1 MTKTKFQ
8 VIKANIT
15 QGRNCVECRGCV
27 SLNTGKK
34 NVIITACVHAAAE
47 IFATLATLEITVADV
62 RTWNHHTAT
71 DVAEGAWNGCE
82 IFVRRDEVSK

>member
-1 MTKTKFQ
+1 MSKTKFQ
-8 VIKANIT
+8 AIKANIT
-15 QGRNCVECRGCV
+15 QGRNCVECVGYV

-62 RTWNHHTAT
+62 RTWTHTPETIAN
-71 DVAEGAWNGCE
+71 GGWNGCE